1 MHDGTTT
8 SVGLAAAKNEEVA
21 FADLVARD
29 VRGDVTPAEA
39 AYLRQPGTLDAW
51 VGAITALR
59 ERVEGH
65 LTAHRARWNTTHAEC
80 LEAGNSGRLRWYQ
93 EKATLDEQRR
103 KIRRFQES
111 VFVREREARSLVK
124 ARNAAAGQAVPRATL
139 LAGLDDLRAQVADL
153 RAHVARLEA
162 QLAVASQAGPA

>member
-8 SVGLAAAKNEEVA
+8 SVGLAAAKDAAAA

-29 VRGDVTPAEA
+29 VRGDATPAEA

-51 VGAITALR
+51 LGEITALR

-65 LTAHRARWNTTHAEC
+65 LTAHRAKWNATHAEC
-80 LEAGNSGRLRWYQ
+80 LQAGNSGRLRWYQ
-93 EKATLDEQRR
+93 EKAALDTQRR
-103 KIRRFQES
+103 KVRRFQES
-111 VFVREREARSLVK
+111 VFVREREVRNLIK
-124 ARNAAAGQAVPRATL
+124 ARNAATGPAVPRATL
-139 LAGLDDLRAQVADL
+139 LAGLDDLRGQVAEL
-153 RAHVARLEA
+153 RAHVARLER